1 MSIYQKKFR
10 RTRTFKKITTMKQ
23 QQQQASAYPSDF
35 NAVIL
40 SLASPEKIKEWSYGE
55 VTKPETINYRTQRS
69 ERGGLFDEKIF
80 GPEKDY
86 ECYCGKYRGI
96 RYKGIVCEK
105 CGVELTRSIV
115 RRERMAHI
123 ELAAAVSHVWFL
135 KGVPSRIGLI
145 LGLTVSD
152 LERIIYFAG
161 YIVMKVHQDGKEKLL
176 KELDAEY
183 RTKVKSL
190 QDDKTKEAV
199 KELLVKAKR
208 EIESV
213 VEGAV
218 LDEVTYHR
226 YSMRYGQMF
235 EAGIGAEAIYELFKK
250 VDMEE
255 LATSL
260 EKQYETAGAVERPK
274 VSKRLSLVRSMI
286 HGKVRPEWMFLVR
299 IPVTPPAL
307 RPMVALDGGRHA
319 TSDLND
325 LYRRVINRNN
335 RLKKLKEINA
345 PDVILRNEKR
355 ILQEAVDA
363 LIDNSIRHGA
373 GPISAMSQAQRRP
386 LKSLSDSL
394 KGKQGLFRQ
403 NLLGKRVD
411 YSGRSVIV
419 VGPSLRL
426 NQCGLPKHMAL
437 ELFRPFV
444 IAKLLENELAY
455 NIRGAGRLIDE
466 GIPEVWAMLEEVIK
480 DKYVLLNRA
489 PTLHRLGIQAFQPI
503 LIEGNAIQIH
513 PLVCSAFN
521 ADFDGDQ
528 MAVHVPLS
536 SQAQMEAREIMASDK
551 NLLKPAT
558 GDPIIS
564 IDKLDMVLG
573 AYWMTKMMPGDKG
586 EGKMFADPNAAIT
599 GRDFDEVTYRAK
611 IKVLSTDSTKY
622 REFEGKV
629 FETTVGRLLFN
640 SMLPSDYP
648 YINKNITRKEMGA
661 MVNEMIERY
670 GIENMPPILD
680 KIKNFGFTYSTHSGI
695 TWGIDEVVIPEG
707 KAAVVLGAQKSAD
720 ELLEQFN
727 EGLLSTEEMKRK
739 NIEIWHAAKNDI
751 EKLIPDS
758 LDPTGSVYDM
768 WQSGAR
774 GSLNQIVQMAGMKG
788 LIASTSGETIAFP
801 IISSMKEGLTPVE
814 YFISTHGS
822 RKGLTDTALNTAK
835 AGYLTRRLFDVAQDA
850 IVMEE
855 DCGSKEGFSIFRKDA
870 SGMDVALSKHVRGRY
885 LSEDLVNAK
894 TGEVL
899 YPKGHMLSKDDA
911 ENIEELEIGEVKVFS
926 PLTCK
931 TLYGVCQKCYGVDL
945 GRNKLV
951 ELGEAV
957 GTVAAQAIGEPA
969 TQLTMRTF
977 HSGGT
982 ASVGGD
988 ITLGLPRVEEVFE
1001 RRLPRNP
1008 AVTCQVDGVVS
1019 EIKES
1024 GKDKEII
1031 ILPNEKSE
1039 KKLKIKLEY
1048 PINYRRTVLVK
1059 VGDKVKKGD
1068 LMTDGSADISEL
1080 YKYGSKEIAQQYI
1093 ISETSRIYEMQ
1104 GASIARKHIEVIVR
1118 QMFSRVKLSNAGE
1131 THFVKG
1137 DVIEAA
1143 QYARENDRLKDAD
1156 KMLMKGE
1163 ALVMGISDVS
1173 LSRQS
1178 FLSSASFQHTTKVL
1192 IKAAVRG
1199 SVDVL
1204 RGLKE
1209 NVIIGRLIPAGTGF
1223 AGSNKEAMVAG
1234 LENSVP
1240 ARVRE

>member
-1 MSIYQKKFR
+1 
-10 RTRTFKKITTMKQ
+10 MKQ

-40 SLASPEKIKEWSYGE
+40 SLASPEKIREWSYGE

-152 LERIIYFAG
+152 LERVIYFAG

-183 RTKVKSL
+183 RSKVKAL
-190 QDDKTKEAV
+190 QDEKTREAV

-208 EIESV
+208 EIEGLE
-213 VEGAV
+213 EGNV

-255 LATSL
+255 LAVSL

-444 IAKLLENELAY
+444 IEKLLENELAY

-536 SQAQMEAREIMASDK
+536 AQAQMEAREIMASDK

-573 AYWMTKMMPGDKG
+573 AYWMTKIMPGDKG
-586 EGKMFADPNAAIT
+586 EGKIFADPNAAIT

-611 IKVLSTDSTKY
+611 IKVLATDSTKY

-640 SMLPSDYP
+640 SILPSDYP

-680 KIKNFGFTYSTHSGI
+680 KIKNFGFTYSTFSGI

-707 KAAVVLGAQKSAD
+707 KVAVVKNAQKAAD

-727 EGLLSTEEMKRK
+727 EGLLSREEMKRK

-801 IISSMKEGLTPVE
+801 IVSSMKEGLTPVE

-855 DCGSKEGFSIFRKDA
+855 DCGAKDGFSIFRKDA

-885 LSEDLVNAK
+885 LCEDLVNK
-894 TGEVL
+894 TTGQVL

-911 ENIEELEIGEVKVFS
+911 ENIEELEIPEVKVFS

-1008 AVTCQVDGVVS
+1008 AVTCQVDGIVS
-1019 EIKES
+1019 EIKET

-1031 ILPNEKSE
+1031 ILPDGKIE
-1039 KKLKIKLEY
+1039 KKVKLEY
-1048 PINYRRTVLVK
+1048 SINYRRSILVK

-1080 YKYGSKEIAQQYI
+1080 YKYGGKELAQQYI

-1118 QMFSRVKLSNAGE
+1118 QMFARVKLSNPGD
-1131 THFVKG
+1131 TYFVKG
-1137 DVIEAA
+1137 DIIETA

-1156 KMLMKGE
+1156 KMLMKGD

-1192 IKAAVRG
+1192 IRASVRG
-1199 SVDVL
+1199 SIDVL

-1223 AGSNKEAMVAG
+1223 AGSNKQLMVAG

-1240 ARVRE
+1240 VRARE